1 VSYRRRP
8 SRTVDSVLAAPTSG
22 QVLYRL
28 VRRYAAEEVD
38 FVARALKRRPFT
50 DTPLLL
56 HSGVSMFAEASQAA
70 SRARRSPIVI
80 AEVHLQTDRD
90 IHVAKTLIS
99 EGCDTRRAGRL
110 TRVLSAWTQVSIADM
125 TYEVVDIESGDVLA
139 AYDSEDVAA
148 ARLVDYVH
156 EHPEAADAP
165 AVATVDDTGH
175 AIGMVSGET
184 LLAHAGHSA

>member
-1 VSYRRRP
+1 
-8 SRTVDSVLAAPTSG
+8 
-22 QVLYRL
+22 
-28 VRRYAAEEVD
+28 
-38 FVARALKRRPFT
+38 
-50 DTPLLL
+50 
-56 HSGVSMFAEASQAA
+56 
-70 SRARRSPIVI
+70 
-80 AEVHLQTDRD
+80 
-90 IHVAKTLIS
+90 
-99 EGCDTRRAGRL
+99 
-110 TRVLSAWTQVSIADM
+110 M

-139 AYDSEDVAA
+139 AYDSEDVAV

>member
-1 VSYRRRP
+1 
-8 SRTVDSVLAAPTSG
+8 VLAAPTSG

-38 FVARALKRRPFT
+38 FVARAFKRRPFT

-56 HSGVSMFAEASQAA
+56 HGGVSMFAEAGQAA

-99 EGCDTRRAGRL
+99 EGRYTVWGLPEDRLQCVVRVAQAG
-110 TRVLSAWTQVSIADM
+110 
-125 TYEVVDIESGDVLA
+125 
-139 AYDSEDVAA
+139 
-148 ARLVDYVH
+148 
-156 EHPEAADAP
+156 
-165 AVATVDDTGH
+165 
-175 AIGMVSGET
+175 
-184 LLAHAGHSA
+184 